1 MPLHPYAGTNDK
13 PVRRVDA
20 LHPQIKIGGLA
31 WGGACGGRCRCRRK
45 EKGLVICVCKV
56 LLDRSKTITNPVGH
70 LVGMGINIPWR
81 HCVWGTILQDLLVR
95 THTKISR
102 KSVEQ
107 PFGGLRKIS
116 ILRLCVCE
124 RHVQGFLVFE
134 AHPPRA
140 ATAFSTMDLST
151 GGVLS
156 AIAFCVSD
164 KKNRDLSS
172 KCSSKLFF
180 KIRMQMKLYPDL
192 NQPLTKHHRNLP
204 TVDTRETYQPLKF
217 SLANPLFDLT

>member
-31 WGGACGGRCRCRRK
+31 WGGACGGRCRCRRN
-45 EKGLVICVCKV
+45 EKVLVICVCNV
-56 LLDRSKTITNPVGH
+56 LLDRSKTIINPVGH
-70 LVGMGINIPWR
+70 LVGMGTNIPCR
-81 HCVWGTILQDLLVR
+81 HCVWGTILQALLLR
-95 THTKISR
+95 THTKLIR
-102 KSVEQ
+102 KSAAQ
-107 PFGGLRKIS
+107 PVGGLRQKS

-124 RHVQGFLVFE
+124 RHGEEEWEELVHVNFAAVILLVFG

-140 ATAFSTMDLST
+140 ATAFSTMVLST

-164 KKNRDLSS
+164 KKNRDLRS
-172 KCSSKLFF
+172 KCSSQLFF
-180 KIRMQMKLYPDL
+180 KTRM
-192 NQPLTKHHRNLP
+192 N
-204 TVDTRETYQPLKF
+204 TVLCIQI
-217 SLANPLFDLT
+217 

>member
-31 WGGACGGRCRCRRK
+31 WGGACGGRCRCRRN

-56 LLDRSKTITNPVGH
+56 LLDRTKTIINPVGH
-70 LVGMGINIPWR
+70 LVGMGINIRCR
-81 HCVWGTILQDLLVR
+81 HCVWGTILQDLLLR
-95 THTKISR
+95 THTNLIR
-102 KSVEQ
+102 KSAAQ
-107 PFGGLRKIS
+107 PFGGVRQKS

-124 RHVQGFLVFE
+124 RHGEEFLVFG

-140 ATAFSTMDLST
+140 ATAFSTMVLST

-164 KKNRDLSS
+164 KKNRDLRS
-172 KCSSKLFF
+172 KCSSQLFF
-180 KIRMQMKLYPDL
+180 KTRM
-192 NQPLTKHHRNLP
+192 N
-204 TVDTRETYQPLKF
+204 TVLCIQI
-217 SLANPLFDLT
+217 

>member
-31 WGGACGGRCRCRRK
+31 WGGACGGRCRCRRN
-45 EKGLVICVCKV
+45 ENHLT
-56 LLDRSKTITNPVGH
+56 KTIINPVGH
-70 LVGMGINIPWR
+70 LVGMGINIRCR
-81 HCVWGTILQDLLVR
+81 HCVWGTILQDLLLR
-95 THTKISR
+95 THTNLIR
-102 KSVEQ
+102 KSAAQ
-107 PFGGLRKIS
+107 PFGGVRQKS

-124 RHVQGFLVFE
+124 RHGEEEWEELVHVNFAAVILLVFG

-140 ATAFSTMDLST
+140 ATAFSTMVLST

-164 KKNRDLSS
+164 KKNRDLRS
-172 KCSSKLFF
+172 KCSSQLFF
-180 KIRMQMKLYPDL
+180 KTRM
-192 NQPLTKHHRNLP
+192 N
-204 TVDTRETYQPLKF
+204 TVLCIQI
-217 SLANPLFDLT
+217 